1 MGRWQE
7 ILRFWFGDPEE
18 SSSEYGQQRR
28 VWFKKDPVFDGTI
41 RRQFLTDYE
50 QASTGALATWRQKP
64 RSCLALVI
72 LLDQFPRNLFRGEAR
87 SFATDRVAQDTA
99 YYALAQGYD
108 QQVLP
113 VERIFFYLPLEHS
126 ENLADQ
132 ERSVVLVR
140 SLYATHPEFESTLDY
155 ALRHREVI
163 QRFGRFPHRN
173 QILGRETTP
182 DEAEFLRQRGSR
194 F

>member
-7 ILRFWFGDPEE
+7 ILWFWFGDPEDP
-18 SSSEYGQQRR
+18 SSEYGQQRR
-28 VWFKKDPVFDGTI
+28 VWFKKDTAFDGTI
-41 RRQFLTDYE
+41 RQQFLTDYE

-64 RSCLALVI
+64 RSSLALVI

-87 SFATDRVAQDTA
+87 SFASDRAAQDTA
-99 YYALAQGYD
+99 YYALAQSYD

-132 ERSVVLVR
+132 ERSVELVR
-140 SLYATHPEFESTLDY
+140 SLHAIHPEFESTLDY
-155 ALRHREVI
+155 ALRHRQVI

-173 QILGRETTP
+173 EILGRETTP
-182 DEAEFLRQRGSR
+182 EEAEFLRQPGSR